1 MEPMDHK
8 QLRMRGLAAVKSNW
22 GLAIGAAVMAWL
34 LAGIGSSIL
43 PEFKFSWTEELSRS
57 FTWNYTDTSQVTF
70 TFNPTNVLNLVWF
83 IIGGTIQLGY
93 CKFLLKQHD
102 GADPQFNDVFSEFDR
117 FGDGFAQH
125 FLRNLYTFLWGL
137 LFIIP
142 GIIKSLSY
150 AMTPYIMAENPGM
163 RANDAI
169 TRSRE
174 MMDGHKAD
182 LFVLN
187 LTFIGWDI
195 LAALTLNIGYLWLN
209 PYKNAAE
216 AAFYRDLKARR
227 QGSVL

>member
-8 QLRMRGLAAVKSNW
+8 QLRMRGLSAVKANW

-34 LAGIGSSIL
+34 LAGIGSSFLPTFEFRWVRELGTIFGFEL
-43 PEFKFSWTEELSRS
+43 PERTHVTYSVNPATV
-57 FTWNYTDTSQVTF
+57 FTAAH
-70 TFNPTNVLNLVWF
+70 F
-83 IIGGTIQLGY
+83 IIGGVVQLGY

-117 FGDGFAQH
+117 FGTGFAQY
-125 FLRNLYTFLWGL
+125 FLRELYITLWSL

-150 AMTPYIMAENPGM
+150 AMTPYILAENPGM
-163 RANDAI
+163 SANEAI

-174 MMDGHKAD
+174 LMDGYKAD
-182 LFVLN
+182 LFVLR

-209 PYKNAAE
+209 PYCNAAE
-216 AAFYRDLKARR
+216 AAFYRQLQANRA
-227 QGSVL
+227 GEI